1 MVSNLQ
7 FSETFPQRGM
17 DFRRVPMKF
26 LFHKKRCEAGWAMS
40 LLEGFILIPRPV
52 DEYFGPHGMVYMGL
66 SVSQWRFQGRGP
78 EGPGPHLIFRPCWG
92 PKGRRR
98 FFWHC
103 PRRPLIS
110 GSGWPPLPPIWGSA
124 SATVFSVDLEIGRL
138 VAAWRTAISAT
149 SSVHI

>member
-26 LFHKKRCEAGWAMS
+26 LFHEKRCEAGWAMS

-66 SVSQWRFQGRGP
+66 SVAVPG
-78 EGPGPHLIFRPCWG
+78 EGP
-92 PKGRRR
+92 
-98 FFWHC
+98 
-103 PRRPLIS
+103 
-110 GSGWPPLPPIWGSA
+110 
-124 SATVFSVDLEIGRL
+124 
-138 VAAWRTAISAT
+138 
-149 SSVHI
+149 

>member
-1 MVSNLQ
+1 MSGALTFFLSFVTEPFWAKRSMVSNLQ

-66 SVSQWRFQGRGP
+66 SVAVPGKGP
-78 EGPGPHLIFRPCWG
+78 
-92 PKGRRR
+92 
-98 FFWHC
+98 
-103 PRRPLIS
+103 
-110 GSGWPPLPPIWGSA
+110 
-124 SATVFSVDLEIGRL
+124 
-138 VAAWRTAISAT
+138 
-149 SSVHI
+149 

>member
-17 DFRRVPMKF
+17 YFRRVPMKF

-66 SVSQWRFQGRGP
+66 SVAVPG
-78 EGPGPHLIFRPCWG
+78 EGP
-92 PKGRRR
+92 
-98 FFWHC
+98 
-103 PRRPLIS
+103 
-110 GSGWPPLPPIWGSA
+110 
-124 SATVFSVDLEIGRL
+124 
-138 VAAWRTAISAT
+138 
-149 SSVHI
+149 